1 MKAKPKILL
10 VDDDKLLRNVLHRVL
25 AHAGYDVIL
34 AGNGRE
40 ALAQYKASLP
50 DIVLTDIIMP
60 DKEGLETI
68 TELRRH
74 NPTAKII
81 AMSGGG
87 LMDPGSYLAVARK
100 LGVTATLAKPFGHQ
114 EMLGILESLLTP
126 AGVSQADMTC
136 A

>member
-1 MKAKPKILL
+1 MNPKPKVLL
-10 VDDDKLLRNVLHRVL
+10 VDDDKLLQSVLHRVL

-40 ALAQYKASLP
+40 ALAQYKVSRP
-50 DIVLTDIIMP
+50 DVVLTDIIMP
-60 DKEGLETI
+60 EKEGLETI
-68 TELRRH
+68 MELRRH
-74 NPTAKII
+74 HPTAKII

-114 EMLGILESLLTP
+114 EMLGTLESLLSP
-126 AGVSQADMTC
+126 AAPQAAMAC